1 MNKILL
7 IIKREYLSRV
17 KKKSF
22 ILMTILGPILMVG
35 IMIVPIWLSMQKA
48 ETQKVE
54 VIDESFLFSNN
65 NPKSAIVYYM
75 SNNLSTLNFRQTK
88 YRYQFL
94 L

>member
-22 ILMTILGPILMVG
+22 IIMTILGPILMAG
-35 IMIVPIWLSMQKA
+35 IMVVPIWLSMHKTEVQNI
-48 ETQKVE
+48 E
-54 VIDESFLFSNN
+54 VIDDSGLIKDLI
-65 NPKSAIVYYM
+65 P
-75 SNNLSTLNFRQTK
+75 TK
-88 YRYQFL
+88 DIIHLIIL